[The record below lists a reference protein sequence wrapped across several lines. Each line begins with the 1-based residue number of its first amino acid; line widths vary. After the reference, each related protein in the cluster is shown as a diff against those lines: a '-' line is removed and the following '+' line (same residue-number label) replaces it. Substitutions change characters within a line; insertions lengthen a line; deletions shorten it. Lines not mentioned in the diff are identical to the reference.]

1 MYLHFLNL
9 FTCFRSRSASKIM
22 VLGSDYLKYVE
33 TDISLSSLPP
43 FLGGPRQI
51 GHIPFCFDSSED
63 GLLKD
68 YSPKENISG

>member
-1 MYLHFLNL
+1 
-9 FTCFRSRSASKIM
+9 M